1 MSGTVLGISDV
12 ETNKTARSH
21 AGEGKMHCVHC
32 GREQQILDVL
42 CLEGKIR
49 LQR

>member
-32 GREQQILDVL
+32 GEQQILDVL

-49 LQR
+49 LRR